1 MVGPYMKSGESIV
14 LTTDRVLIDDIEYD
28 LILTSQR
35 LALVDSGHTNDQP
48 QVVPFATIL
57 SVKGGTTPAREP
69 CITLTVIDPAGL
81 GDAKTLS
88 LIFTQQPYQ
97 DRSAE
102 CDLWVKKLI
111 EHIVSVRQ
119 EPGPPENSLR
129 QKNPGACSPH
139 SGGLSPRICPSP
151 TARYPRATGHQRT
164 YSPRCREP
172 RGRIRAMAEK
182 NRGQRKIQFPK
193 KKSHLS
199 LKR

>member
-119 EPGPPENSLR
+119 EPGPAGKQPAAEKPRGMQPTLR
-129 QKNPGACSPH
+129 RFIAPDLPLPH
-139 SGGLSPRICPSP
+139 SEVPQSLQAIRGP
-151 TARYPRATGHQRT
+151 TLRDAGSHVGESGPWQRRTGANGK
-164 YSPRCREP
+164 YSS
-172 RGRIRAMAEK
+172 
-182 NRGQRKIQFPK
+182 RKR
-193 KKSHLS
+193 S
-199 LKR
+199 LT